1 MLLGEDA
8 IFDIMRTPT
17 VFGFH
22 GWKVDWH
29 YEFFSSE
36 NPAIPS
42 EMAKDTLEYGAIICF
57 RLLFEL
63 ESIEFENI

>member
-1 MLLGEDA
+1 MRSLIYEDT
-8 IFDIMRTPT
+8 DSLR
-17 VFGFH
+17 FH

-29 YEFFSSE
+29 FGVFSSE

-42 EMAKDTLEYGAIICF
+42 EMAKDTLESGAIICF
-57 RLLFEL
+57 RLLFGL